1 MVLVLPGSSA
11 DPDRPSPRETGK
23 VLPHPP
29 ARRFVTTRWSL
40 VLDAGHP
47 STPQAREAL
56 SELCALY
63 WPPLHAFIQRQ
74 GYTAEVAKDLTQG
87 FFTRLL
93 EKDALAAATPHR
105 GRFRAWL
112 MASARHY
119 LANEWDRSH
128 ALMRGGD
135 RVHLPLEDGEG
146 NPLPVPAPGLTPE
159 QAYERCWAE
168 RLLARVLAALR
179 EEYAS
184 DGRGP
189 LFDRLKPTLTGAS
202 EDAYAVIAGA
212 LGMKAGAVKT
222 AACRLRTRY
231 RERLHEEVRHTVEKP
246 EDVADELRFLIGALE
261 GL

>member
-1 MVLVLPGSSA
+1 MVSVLPGSSA
-11 DPDRPSPRETGK
+11 DPGRPSSREAGK
-23 VLPHPP
+23 VIPLPP

-40 VLDAGHP
+40 VLAAGHP
-47 STPQAREAL
+47 STPEARKAL
-56 SELCALY
+56 SELCELY
-63 WPPLHAFIQRQ
+63 WPPLHAFIQRR
-74 GYTAEVAKDLTQG
+74 GHTAEAAKDLTQG

-93 EKDALAAATPHR
+93 EKHGLSAADPHR

-112 MASARHY
+112 MTSARHY
-119 LANEWDRSH
+119 LANEWDRGN

-135 RVHLPLEDGEG
+135 QVHLPLEDAEG

-159 QAYERCWAE
+159 QAFERCWTE
-168 RLLARVLAALR
+168 RLLARVLATLR

-189 LFDRLKPTLTGAS
+189 LFDRLKTTLTGAS
-202 EDAYAVIAGA
+202 EDEYAVLAEE

-222 AACRLRTRY
+222 AASRLRTRY
-231 RERLHEEVRHTVEKP
+231 RERLHEEVRHTVEQP
-246 EDVADELRFLIGALE
+246 EDVADELRLLIGSLE